1 VKPSLLSLILTLI
14 CTFSVSQ
21 SAPDVGVKPTPP
33 PKLFSEPLE
42 IEGTVVAYQWTTHR
56 TMGFESIY
64 VDVMVVRLDK
74 VLKGDKPPKYIRVDF
89 WGNVSP
95 ELKLQLPE
103 ELFNGSTRWKMVVN
117 PPSAVFPRN
126 SEICQLLSKDTI
138 TLVHE
143 DIGKSEEVSAFRKTA
158 AESQDYPKVRDLP
171 CFVVNNTQVNA
182 LPSRVT
188 SD

>member
-1 VKPSLLSLILTLI
+1 MKPSLLLLTLTLI
-14 CTFSVSQ
+14 GTFAVSQ
-21 SAPDVGVKPTPP
+21 SAPEVRVKPTPQ

-42 IEGTVVAYQWTTHR
+42 IEGAVVAYRWTTHM
-56 TMGFESIY
+56 TMGFEGIY
-64 VDVMVVRLDK
+64 VDVMVVRVDK

-89 WGNVSP
+89 WGNVYP

-103 ELFNGSTRWKMVVN
+103 ELFKGSRRWKMVVN
-117 PPSAVFPRN
+117 SPSAVFPPN
-126 SEICQLLSKDTI
+126 SEVCQPLSKDTI